1 MSNLPPDVVKFL
13 KENTPPPIIEPT
25 DLTRYTAAEIWGCSE
40 SAAEYRLNKL
50 VDEGKLEKTV
60 KLSSTS
66 GSGSRSVN
74 VYVPKKNGDKQP
86 KN

>member
-40 SAAEYRLNKL
+40 SAADYRLNKL
-50 VDEGKLEKTV
+50 VGEGKLEKIV
-60 KLSSTS
+60 KLSPS
-66 GSGSRSVN
+66 GAGSRTVN
-74 VYVPKKNGDKQP
+74 TYVPKKSGDKQP